1 MPGQS
6 KCLVTGSALW
16 REPEP
21 ALRLAGPI
29 EDLTFATGALAGGL
43 TRLPVT
49 W

>member
-1 MPGQS
+1 VPSQN
-6 KCLVTGSALW
+6 KCPVNGSALR

-21 ALRLAGPI
+21 ALRLAMPV
-29 EDLTFATGALAGGL
+29 EDLTFSAGVLASGL